1 MQKLTTRIMQAAA
14 ALFLCTCLLA
24 YTGCSS
30 TPSIPE
36 GFDIQGWLTSV
47 ADGET
52 KAVKAGLDLGVP
64 ATTRRADGLSALQ
77 IAVRNGRHET
87 ARTLIEAGA
96 DVNEPG
102 SDGLPPIFYAIY
114 RDDAGMVKLLLHSGT
129 HLEGQNRYTKDPV
142 TLALSRRDIPVITE
156 LALADSGAEKKVRQ
170 WIDQQDAAT
179 EISNDQGS
187 KFLCLRGVLGLA
199 AAKDLESALEA
210 EEILIHVAGLFGD
223 ESMEARYTLLK
234 AYSDTSSLLFDLYKA
249 EHRISDYYYSQSK
262 LEAAFFAKRAASG
275 SEPLAAY
282 LYGRALRTSNIS
294 TDTPDHPGSK
304 LILESARAGNIF
316 AQADLGEKY
325 DDYFP
330 GASEDEIRREKLAW
344 LQRAADAGLSEAAYN
359 LAYIYVHDHWV
370 PRDLEKA
377 LFWFNRSG
385 ELGSCYVY
393 RRIGYNFQQGN
404 ENFPVD
410 LKRAVEW
417 SRKGSECGDLDAM
430 TVLAEAYEEGKL
442 GLPIDYLEAVKYYL
456 PNSDNHE
463 KAFALAAKGL
473 VKAVQDG
480 DIELVG
486 KWLAI
491 LPPDNTAFLDGW
503 LAAAESNNPAL
514 AGKFLEA
521 GVDVNCSPGD
531 QTALM
536 IAALHGHGEMIAWL
550 LEHGS
555 DINGKNA
562 FGGTALSL
570 AAGQGH
576 LDIAQLFLEKG
587 AVLNGMADS
596 PNPLVQAVRGGHH
609 DMVRL
614 LLDKGAKMPDI
625 ESADGK
631 KLLEFIRQIDD
642 PKMRKMER
650 MLLEAQPENISPA
663 TIEKALNQLAERHEA
678 ANKKELWLAGKLI
691 VRRDEQGKPLSIQD
705 GSYDVTPWRCISD
718 EMSGLSWLVKD
729 DSGGLHDKDLMF
741 SMPGGTSSECRPGD
755 CDVFAYRDKAR
766 GDQVCGNTDWRVP
779 TVEELKSLAYP
790 HLAESFPFWPGF
802 VLWAHL
808 EEENYLM
815 LTHASGL
822 FGRTTGGIAFNTNGQ
837 VLLVRGRL
845 QQLPVESMSDY
856 TIIAID

>member
-1 MQKLTTRIMQAAA
+1 LLT
-14 ALFLCTCLLA
+14 
-24 YTGCSS
+24 YTGCSNS
-30 TPSIPE
+30 PSIPE
-36 GFDIQGWLTSV
+36 GFDVQGWLTSV
-47 ADGET
+47 AAGDI

-64 ATTRRADGLSALQ
+64 ATTRRADGPSALQ
-77 IAVRNGRHET
+77 LAVSNGRHEIT
-87 ARTLIEAGA
+87 RTLIEAGA

-102 SDGLPPIFYAIY
+102 SDGLPPVFYAIY
-114 RDDAGMVKLLLHSGT
+114 RDDAGMVKLLLQSGAR
-129 HLEGQNRYTKDPV
+129 LEGHNRYEEDPV

-156 LALADSGAEKKVRQ
+156 LALAGSEAEKKVRQ
-170 WIDQQDAAT
+170 WIDGIDRQETGT
-179 EISNDQGS
+179 EISKDQNS

-199 AAKDLESALEA
+199 AAKDLESALKA
-210 EEILIHVAGLFGD
+210 EEILIHVAGLSGD
-223 ESMEARYTLLK
+223 DSMEARYTLLK
-234 AYSDTSSLLFDLYKA
+234 AYSEPGSLLFDLHKA
-249 EHRISDYYYSQSK
+249 EHGISDYYYSQRK
-262 LEAAFFAKRAASG
+262 FEAAFFAKRAASG

-282 LYGRALRTSNIS
+282 LYGRALRTSSIG

-330 GASEDEIRREKLAW
+330 GASEDETRREKPAW
-344 LQRAADAGLSEAAYN
+344 LRRAADAGLSEAAYN
-359 LAYIYVHDHWV
+359 LAYLYVHDHWV

-385 ELGSCYVY
+385 ELGSCSVY

-417 SRKGSECGDLDAM
+417 SRKGAECGDLDAM
-430 TVLAEAYEEGKL
+430 TILAEAYEEGKL
-442 GLPIDYLEAVKYYL
+442 GLPVDYLEAVKYYL
-456 PNSDNHE
+456 PNSANHE
-463 KAFALAAKGL
+463 KAFALASKGL

-480 DIELVG
+480 NTELVG
-486 KWLAI
+486 RWLAI

-514 AGKFLEA
+514 AGQFLEA
-521 GVDVNCSPGD
+521 GVDVNCSPRD

-536 IAALHGHGEMIAWL
+536 IGALHGHGEMIAWL

-555 DINGKNA
+555 DINRENA

-570 AAGQGH
+570 AAGQGN
-576 LDIAQLFLEKG
+576 LDIARLFLEKS
-587 AVLNGMADS
+587 AVLNGV
-596 PNPLVQAVRGGHH
+596 PNAPGPLVIAVRGGHH

-625 ESADGK
+625 ESAAGK
-631 KLLEFIRQIDD
+631 KLLEFIRQKDD
-642 PKMRKMER
+642 PEMRKIER
-650 MLLEAQPENISPA
+650 MLLEGQSETISPA
-663 TIEKALNQLAERHEA
+663 TMEIALNQLAERHEVA
-678 ANKKELWLAGKLI
+678 DKKVLWLAGKLI
-691 VRRDEQGKPLSIQD
+691 VRNDEQGKALSIQD
-705 GSYDVTPWRCISD
+705 GSYNVTPWRCISD

-741 SMPGGTSSECRPGD
+741 SMPGSTSGDCRPGD
-755 CDVFAYRDKAR
+755 CDVFAYRDKVR
-766 GDQVCGNTDWRVP
+766 GDKVCGNTDWRVP

-808 EEENYLM
+808 EAENDLV

-845 QQLPVESMSDY
+845 HHLPVESQPDF
-856 TIIAID
+856 TIIGIE